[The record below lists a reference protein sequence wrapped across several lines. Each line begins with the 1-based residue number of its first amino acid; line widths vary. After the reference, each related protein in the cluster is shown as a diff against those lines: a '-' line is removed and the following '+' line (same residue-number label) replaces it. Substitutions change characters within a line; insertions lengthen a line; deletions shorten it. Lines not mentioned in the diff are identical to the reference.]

1 MHELSIAE
9 GILEIV
15 ERTARANDVKRVKA
29 VRVSIGELAGVD
41 IPSLEFAWTSVRK
54 GGPAE
59 NAALEIERPR
69 GEAWCLACEKTVP
82 LKRYGDP
89 CPVRRLPARR
99 HRRHGN
105 EGGRHPRGF
114 GRLIVP
120 EASRTLQNKQKN
132 PIKKS
137 FRSLKRR
144 KEERNVH
151 YLRLRPFG
159 SPYA

>member
-41 IPSLEFAWTSVRK
+41 IPSLEFAWDSVRK

-59 NAALEIERPR
+59 GAVLEIDRPR

-82 LKRYGDP
+82 LARYGDP
-89 CPVRRLPARR
+89 CPDCGGYRLAAT
-99 HRRHGN
+99 
-105 EGGRHPRGF
+105 GGTEMRVVDI
-114 GRLIVP
+114 L
-120 EASRTLQNKQKN
+120 EASD
-132 PIKKS
+132 
-137 FRSLKRR
+137 
-144 KEERNVH
+144 
-151 YLRLRPFG
+151 G
-159 SPYA
+159 

>member
-15 ERTARANDVKRVKA
+15 ERTARSNDVKRVKA
-29 VRVSIGELAGVD
+29 VLVSIGELAGVD

-69 GEAWCLACEKTVP
+69 GEAWCLTCEKTVP

-89 CPVRRLPARR
+89 CPDCGGYRLAAT
-99 HRRHGN
+99 
-105 EGGRHPRGF
+105 GGTEMKVVDI
-114 GRLIVP
+114 L
-120 EASRTLQNKQKN
+120 EAAD
-132 PIKKS
+132 
-137 FRSLKRR
+137 
-144 KEERNVH
+144 
-151 YLRLRPFG
+151 G
-159 SPYA
+159 